1 MKSVLGSGLI
11 SNKSPKTEVRLCRYW
26 GRGSDRK
33 LRALPPAYYTALRR
47 ASRQAE
53 RAAPQGP
60 RTMWQVPSPSPIA
73 SSSAVPSSAAP
84 SDARSPR
91 RAVQTPVDMMRHKA
105 PEAPK
110 QRCKSCTPAQPGE
123 RAPSHT
129 PTPRRRST
137 GKRRIPQSHSRH
149 VRPIVGGCQRQW
161 VREACRRG
169 SRLCAMAHLMRGDR
183 SYRHRKRNGGARSEV
198 VEKAKLPNLEV
209 LVGYLHQCIHGKGR
223 LKVVRVLVVHL
234 CHRCRSCR
242 PGAATSN
249 HIECRLRE
257 LPVVL

>member
-84 SDARSPR
+84 GDARSPR

-209 LVGYLHQCIHGKGR
+209 LVGYLHQCHHGKGR

-234 CHRCRSCR
+234 CHRCRS
-242 PGAATSN
+242 
-249 HIECRLRE
+249 
-257 LPVVL
+257 